1 MTRRQFT
8 CILLFFCST
17 TSCLIASPLECTQPK
32 QANHSL
38 YIGGSGGYGATTWKG
53 LVPTAANQNMAMKTS
68 TPVMVREGGAIWGL
82 VGGYEFSPWFALE
95 ANYMRYPFATISF
108 DEESIFAF
116 ENDGLRLLRT
126 DTATISVM
134 AKVMLAIPNTALR
147 LYSSFGAA
155 EIHRWDDMTENRRY
169 SPTFGLG
176 FNYNVSEHIMAE
188 LGSNYTA
195 GFGKSELNPA
205 KDYVPFLYSGFLKLA
220 YRI

>member
-1 MTRRQFT
+1 MR
-8 CILLFFCST
+8 ILLFFFSIM
-17 TSCLIASPLECTQPK
+17 SCLIASALESTQPK

-38 YIGGSGGYGATTWKG
+38 YIGGTGGYGATTWNG
-53 LVPTAANQNMAMKTS
+53 LVPSPANQNMAMKTS
-68 TPVMVREGGAIWGL
+68 TPVMVREGGAVWGL

-95 ANYMRYPFATISF
+95 ANYMRYPNATISF
-108 DEESIFAF
+108 DEESMFAF
-116 ENDGLRLLRT
+116 ENDGQLNLRT

-134 AKVMLAIPNTALR
+134 AKVMLAIPNTLLR

-195 GFGKSELNPA
+195 GYGKSELNPA